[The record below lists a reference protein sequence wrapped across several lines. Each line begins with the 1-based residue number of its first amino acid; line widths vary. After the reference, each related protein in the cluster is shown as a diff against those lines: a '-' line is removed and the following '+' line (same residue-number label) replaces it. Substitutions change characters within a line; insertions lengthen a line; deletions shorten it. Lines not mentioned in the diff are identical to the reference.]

1 MIRFLSALIALLL
14 LPTVALADPP
24 AGPPDPNAAY
34 VKTIRAATW
43 KYHDVEV
50 AKKDGYVQMSGHVD
64 NMGMHFS
71 NLSIREFDLR
81 RPNVLLYVKDG
92 NRLRLVGVEWGFPN
106 PNELKKAPFKGA
118 ETAVHE
124 AACHY
129 GDGSEIHLPSPDR
142 CVRTHPQTGAPFA
155 AWHPDL
161 HNIHAYVHYA
171 SSAGVFKKENGML
184 AAFAPKP
191 PKVAQKTAPRTAS
204 K

>member
-1 MIRFLSALIALLL
+1 MGMVGSLRSVLLFCTRSEATSHKSTKGRSTMIRFLSALIALLL

-50 AKKDGYVQMSGHVD
+50 AKKDGYVQLSGHVD

-92 NRLRLVGVEWGFPN
+92 NRLRLVG
-106 PNELKKAPFKGA
+106 
-118 ETAVHE
+118 
-124 AACHY
+124 
-129 GDGSEIHLPSPDR
+129 DR
-142 CVRTHPQTGAPFA
+142 KSTRP
-155 AWHPDL
+155 
-161 HNIHAYVHYA
+161 
-171 SSAGVFKKENGML
+171 
-184 AAFAPKP
+184 
-191 PKVAQKTAPRTAS
+191 
-204 K
+204 